1 MKSFLSFHLMKLS
14 LYFGLLIAFSL
25 GLDYIVQ
32 NNASLHQLD
41 SQGYE
46 FFIHHFHNRL
56 FDLLIYPFNFNFL
69 NTPMP
74 TYYLFLNGLFLLYLA
89 VFKRTSLIW
98 ALVAIIIG
106 SLITDLSSRVD
117 SGILFR
123 QRPFVSLPSNI
134 TPFGYQAWVHI
145 SSFPS
150 GHVRETTL
158 FSTII
163 YYFLPKLKVIMIIFI
178 LFISFSR
185 VYIGAHFPTDV
196 IAAILIGY
204 FSARLALAFTDL
216 IKTGVKNERHLS
228 R

>member
-32 NNASLHQLD
+32 NNAGLHQLD

-46 FFIHHFHNRL
+46 FFVQHFHNRFL
-56 FDLLIYPFNFNFL
+56 DWMVYPFNFNFL
-69 NTPMP
+69 NTPIP
-74 TYYLFLNGLFLLYLA
+74 TFYLFLNGLFVLYLA
-89 VFKRTSLIW
+89 IFKKSSLIW
-98 ALVAIIIG
+98 AGLAILIG
-106 SLITDLSSRVD
+106 STITYISSRID
-117 SGILFR
+117 SGVLFR
-123 QRPFVSLPSNI
+123 QRPFVNLPSDI
-134 TPFGYQAWVHI
+134 TQFGYQAWVHI

-185 VYIGAHFPTDV
+185 LYIGAHFPTDV

-204 FSARLALAFTDL
+204 FSARLALSL
-216 IKTGVKNERHLS
+216 IQLIQTKELKR
-228 R
+228 